1 MSLILEYHKPM
12 RHSISAAF
20 AFFSSLAVLLFLT
33 VSAHAQINGA
43 SASVTSPGFGGRPVN
58 GPPSSVTS
66 VGPRGYAPVPRPGFI
81 PNNSV
86 HNGHNGHDGH
96 NGHQGDGSHDGHHHH
111 DNAGVNGPVWYAVPI
126 PYGADYSGYAPDQ
139 QQAEDTAED
148 DADYQG
154 GPTVFDRRGQ
164 GERSYVPPAKQA
176 APPRAPERAEADPAP
191 TVDPDPPLP
200 PTLLVFKD
208 GRTVE
213 VGNYA
218 IQGATLFDLT
228 PGHRRRILIA
238 DLDLDA
244 TRKQNDE
251 RGVGFQ
257 LPQSTK
263 VN

>member
-1 MSLILEYHKPM
+1 MSLFLEYHKPM
-12 RHSISAAF
+12 RPSISAAF
-20 AFFSSLAVLLFLT
+20 AFFSSLAVALFLT
-33 VSAHAQINGA
+33 VAGQAQVNGA
-43 SASVTSPGFGGRPVN
+43 PASVTSPGFGGRPVN

-81 PNNSV
+81 PNNTV

-96 NGHQGDGSHDGHHHH
+96 NGHQGDGNHDGHHHH
-111 DNAGVNGPVWYAVPI
+111 DNSGLNGPVWYAVPV
-126 PYGADYSGYAPDQ
+126 PYAQDYSGYAPDQ
-139 QQAEDTAED
+139 EQPNDAAED
-148 DADYQG
+148 DAEHQG
-154 GPTVFDRRGQ
+154 GPTVFDRRGE
-164 GERSYVPPAKQA
+164 GERSYVAPAKRS
-176 APPRAPERAEADPAP
+176 APAHAPERAEVDPPA
-191 TVDPDPPLP
+191 VDPDPPLQ

-218 IQGATLFDLT
+218 IQGSTLFDLT

-251 RGVGFQ
+251 RGVTFQ
-257 LPQSTK
+257 LPQATR

>member
-1 MSLILEYHKPM
+1 MSLFLEYHKPM
-12 RHSISAAF
+12 RPSISAAV
-20 AFFSSLAVLLFLT
+20 AFFGSLAVALFLT
-33 VSAHAQINGA
+33 VATQAQINGA
-43 SASVTSPGFGGRPVN
+43 PTSVTSPGFGGRPVN
-58 GPPSSVTS
+58 GPPASVTS

-81 PNNSV
+81 PNTGV
-86 HNGHNGHDGH
+86 HNGHNGH
-96 NGHQGDGSHDGHHHH
+96 NGHQGDGNHDGHHHR
-111 DNAGVNGPVWYAVPI
+111 DNSATGPIWYAVPV
-126 PYGADYSGYAPDQ
+126 PYDSGYSGYAPDQ
-139 QQAEDTAED
+139 GQSEDTAED

-176 APPRAPERAEADPAP
+176 APPHVPERAEADPPA
-191 TVDPDPPLP
+191 VDPDPPLP
-200 PTLLVFKD
+200 ATLLVFKD

-218 IQGATLFDLT
+218 IQGSTLFDLT

-251 RGVGFQ
+251 RGVTFQ
-257 LPQSTK
+257 LPQSTR